1 MSWLRLGHAL
11 PLVFASSV
19 PLSHGLGVGALAV
32 PATLLTCFVAADC
45 AIARPLAPIARP
57 NGALAYRLV
66 PWLAI
71 VLQLG
76 VIVWGALLANRAALP
91 GLIALALAV
100 GTMSGI
106 FGLIAAHEMVHSRDR
121 HERALGLALL
131 TALHYQH
138 FRIAHL
144 CGHHRLAATE
154 HDPTTARL
162 GESAYRFV
170 ARAVAGQLAIAYRFE
185 HRRGRGPLAN
195 RVVQDTTIS
204 IAILF
209 ALWNV
214 LGWRAVLF
222 QVVQA
227 ALAVLLLE
235 LFNYIAHYGLL
246 RERRPDGSHEPMSA
260 AHAWNSRRAL
270 NNLALFNMGHH
281 SHHHAASAAAYH
293 GLRAVE
299 DGPELPA
306 GYAGTVLLALV
317 PPLWRRVMD
326 PRVAAWRRYRTTV
339 APRMRPL
346 ASCNTTAMRS

>member
-11 PLVFASSV
+11 PLVFAAAV
-19 PLSHGLGVGALAV
+19 PLGHGLGGGVFAL
-32 PATLLTCFVAADC
+32 PATLLTCFVVADC

-57 NGALAYRLV
+57 NRALAYRLV

-71 VLQLG
+71 ILQLG
-76 VIVWGALLANRAALP
+76 VIVWGALLASRAALP
-91 GLIALALAV
+91 ELIALPLAI

-121 HERALGLALL
+121 RERVLGLALL
-131 TALHYQH
+131 SALHYRH

-185 HRRGRGPLAN
+185 QRRGRGPLAN
-195 RVVQDTTIS
+195 RVVHDTAIS
-204 IAILF
+204 IVILL
-209 ALWNV
+209 ALWDA

-222 QVVQA
+222 QIVQA

-246 RERRPDGSHEPMSA
+246 RERRADGSLEPMGA

-281 SHHHAASAAAYH
+281 SHHHAAPAAAYQ

-346 ASCNTTAMRS
+346 AACSTSATRS